1 MDAEDDRILIAGS
14 ELGNRRHV
22 CAFFNNPDD
31 EYEVLLPFIKEG
43 LERGEKAFHVV
54 DPEQRER
61 HRGRLSASGIDVDA
75 VETDGSLELL
85 DWNEVYLPDGHFEE
99 DRMLAKWD
107 TVLEGAVRKGYPRT
121 RVIAHMEW
129 SRHDANALLQYEA
142 NFNRVPRTRD
152 PVICT
157 YDVSKYSGAFIVEVM
172 RTHPMII
179 VGGILQENPF
189 YVPPEEFVR
198 ELQGRRAISDSGRT

>member
-14 ELGNRRHV
+14 ELGNIRHV
-22 CAFFNNPDD
+22 CAFFNSPDD

-54 DPEQRER
+54 DPEQPER
-61 HRGRLSASGIDVDA
+61 HRGRR
-75 VETDGSLELL
+75 
-85 DWNEVYLPDGHFEE
+85 Y
-99 DRMLAKWD
+99 K
-107 TVLEGAVRKGYPRT
+107 
-121 RVIAHMEW
+121 
-129 SRHDANALLQYEA
+129 A

-157 YDVSKYSGAFIVEVM
+157 YDVSNYSGAFIVEVM

-198 ELQGRRAISDSGRT
+198 ELQGRRAIWDSGRT